1 MNHHIVLKWPGSSQ
15 VACRDVRFG
24 QNWVRWATNGTNLGF
39 FSDHIQYIWYESR
52 IFSDHIQYILA
63 HRAKMY

>member
-39 FSDHIQYIWYESR
+39 FSDQIQYMS
-52 IFSDHIQYILA
+52 A
-63 HRAKMY
+63 HGADMY